1 IDYYCVQEALYNM
14 NGLTRGIDQI
24 NWLHH
29 KFKTEVNCALVEH
42 NIPLTLSKLRVL
54 DVIAHTPHCRA
65 KEIIEILGFSPR
77 TVTEAL
83 DYLDIKG
90 FILRKKSKENRKD
103 KILSLTQRGDSILS
117 IAIEIRMAK
126 LHELIEPLTEEQLMQ
141 LIHLSDVLY
150 NASRSFNS

>member
-1 IDYYCVQEALYNM
+1 M

-150 NASRSFNS
+150 NASRTFNS

>member
-1 IDYYCVQEALYNM
+1 M

-141 LIHLSDVLY
+141 LIHLTDVLY

>member
-1 IDYYCVQEALYNM
+1 M
-14 NGLTRGIDQI
+14 
-24 NWLHH
+24 
-29 KFKTEVNCALVEH
+29 
-42 NIPLTLSKLRVL
+42 L

>member
-1 IDYYCVQEALYNM
+1 M

-29 KFKTEVNCALVEH
+29 KFKTEVICALVEH

>member
-1 IDYYCVQEALYNM
+1 M

-24 NWLHH
+24 NWIHH

>member
-1 IDYYCVQEALYNM
+1 M

-24 NWLHH
+24 NLLHH

>member
-1 IDYYCVQEALYNM
+1 YNM

>member
-1 IDYYCVQEALYNM
+1 M

-24 NWLHH
+24 
-29 KFKTEVNCALVEH
+29 KTEVNCALVEH

>member
-1 IDYYCVQEALYNM
+1 M

-150 NASRSFNS
+150 

>member
-1 IDYYCVQEALYNM
+1 M

-150 NASRSFNS
+150 NASR

>member
-1 IDYYCVQEALYNM
+1 M

-150 NASRSFNS
+150 NASRSFYS

>member
-1 IDYYCVQEALYNM
+1 M
-14 NGLTRGIDQI
+14 GI
-24 NWLHH
+24 HH

>member
-1 IDYYCVQEALYNM
+1 M

-83 DYLDIKG
+83 DYLDING

>member
-1 IDYYCVQEALYNM
+1 M

-103 KILSLTQRGDSILS
+103 KILSLTLRGDSILS

>member
-54 DVIAHTPHCRA
+54 DVIAHSHIA
-65 KEIIEILGFSPR
+65 GQKKLSKYLGSVPG
-77 TVTEAL
+77 L
-83 DYLDIKG
+83 LLK
-90 FILRKKSKENRKD
+90 
-103 KILSLTQRGDSILS
+103 
-117 IAIEIRMAK
+117 
-126 LHELIEPLTEEQLMQ
+126 H
-141 LIHLSDVLY
+141 
-150 NASRSFNS
+150 

>member
-1 IDYYCVQEALYNM
+1 M

-90 FILRKKSKENRKD
+90 FILRKKGRDADLVVMVDCQIPSD
-103 KILSLTQRGDSILS
+103 D
-117 IAIEIRMAK
+117 
-126 LHELIEPLTEEQLMQ
+126 LIV
-141 LIHLSDVLY
+141 H
-150 NASRSFNS
+150 FF

>member
-1 IDYYCVQEALYNM
+1 M

-42 NIPLTLSKLRVL
+42 NIPLTLLSKLRVL

>member
-1 IDYYCVQEALYNM
+1 DYYCVQEALYNM

>member
-1 IDYYCVQEALYNM
+1 MQEALYNM

>member
-1 IDYYCVQEALYNM
+1 M

>member
-1 IDYYCVQEALYNM
+1 M

-29 KFKTEVNCALVEH
+29 KFMTEVNCALVEH